1 MCRPS
6 SPKGRLSPNPPVVAL
21 TYARRQVDERHLIDG
36 SGPRERSSP
45 KLRAGGGWAT
55 YNLATMQTKNTPLPQ
70 SRLQLEFEV
79 PPERLAKAIDQAVV
93 RLARQTRVP
102 GFRPGKAPR
111 TMIERVLGPGAVLD
125 EAVEQLVE
133 DSYREAMRE
142 QDLKPLTPPEVEVT
156 QREEGKPVTFTAVV
170 QVLPE
175 VKLGDFE
182 HFPFLPEVD
191 AVDETMV
198 EKVVDE
204 LRDSEAHLEQMD
216 DRPAQL
222 GDYAIVAFQ
231 GTRDGAAFLGGTSEQ
246 MPLILGQNRLYPG
259 FEDHIL
265 GLKKGEEREFD
276 LVIPEDFQV
285 ETMRGAEMHFNLTL
299 KDLRG
304 KVAPEAND
312 DFARSIGT
320 FTDLAHLKTELRK
333 RLEANAL
340 DRARHQFADKIVEY
354 AAGNAT
360 IDMPEVLVDKEVEVM
375 RDEMR
380 SAMARQGLT
389 EQAFLEATGK
399 TEADMTAQFRPQALT
414 RAKAVLVLAEI
425 ARVKGV
431 EVSDAE
437 VEAEVQ
443 DARVTYV
450 NDRDMV
456 QYFESERGR
465 GYIRTTIRR
474 SRTVEQLVDEW
485 LATHP
490 EAPRLR
496 HREELSATA
505 PVADEAPDATSLI
518 TPEATASA
526 GA

>member
-1 MCRPS
+1 
-6 SPKGRLSPNPPVVAL
+6 
-21 TYARRQVDERHLIDG
+21 
-36 SGPRERSSP
+36 
-45 KLRAGGGWAT
+45 
-55 YNLATMQTKNTPLPQ
+55 MQTTNTPLPQ

-93 RLARQTRVP
+93 RLARHTRVA

-111 TMIERVLGPGAVLD
+111 LMLERVLGSGTVLD
-125 EAVEQLVE
+125 DAIEQLVE
-133 DSYREAMRE
+133 DTYREAMGE
-142 QDLKPLTPPEVEVT
+142 QDIRPLTPPEVEVT
-156 QREEGKPVTFTAVV
+156 QREEGKPVIFKAVV
-170 QVLPE
+170 QVMPE

-182 HFPFLPEVD
+182 HFPFVPEVNP
-191 AVDETMV
+191 VDETMV
-198 EKVVDE
+198 EKVIDE
-204 LRDSEAHLEQMD
+204 LRDSEAHLEKMD
-216 DRPAQL
+216 DRPAQV
-222 GDYAIVAFQ
+222 GDYAIVAFE
-231 GTRDGAAFLGGTSEQ
+231 GTRDGASFIGGSSEQ

-259 FEDHIL
+259 FEDHIV

-276 LVIPEDFQV
+276 LTIPEDFQV
-285 ETMRGAEMHFNLTL
+285 EAMRGAQIHFKLTL

-312 DFARSIGT
+312 DFARSVGK

-340 DRARHQFADKIVEY
+340 DRARHEFADKIVEY
-354 AAGNAT
+354 AAANAT
-360 IDMPEVLVDKEVEVM
+360 VDLPEILVDREVEVM

-380 SAMARQGLT
+380 SAIVRQGMT
-389 EQAFLEATGK
+389 EEAFLEATGK
-399 TEADMTAQFRPQALT
+399 TEAEMSEEFRPQASA
-414 RAKAVLVLAEI
+414 RAKSMLVLAEI

-443 DARVTYV
+443 DARVTYA
-450 NDRDMV
+450 NDRDTV
-456 QYFESERGR
+456 GYFESERGR

-496 HREELSATA
+496 HREEAPASSPVAGQSAEAAA
-505 PVADEAPDATSLI
+505 PV

-526 GA
+526 GV

>member
-1 MCRPS
+1 
-6 SPKGRLSPNPPVVAL
+6 
-21 TYARRQVDERHLIDG
+21 
-36 SGPRERSSP
+36 
-45 KLRAGGGWAT
+45 
-55 YNLATMQTKNTPLPQ
+55 MQTASTPLPQ
-70 SRLQLEFEV
+70 SRLQLEIEV

-111 TMIERVLGPGAVLD
+111 LMLERVLGPGAVLD
-125 EAVEQLVE
+125 EAIEQLVE
-133 DSYREAMRE
+133 DTYRESIRE
-142 QDLKPLTPPEVEVT
+142 QDIRSLTQPEVEIT
-156 QREEGKPVTFTAVV
+156 QREEGKPLVFKAVV
-170 QVLPE
+170 QVVPE

-182 HFPFLPEVD
+182 HFPFLPEVRP
-191 AVDETMV
+191 VDETMV

-204 LRDSEAHLEQMD
+204 LRDSEAHLEKMD
-216 DRPAQL
+216 DRPAQV
-222 GDYAIVAFQ
+222 GDYAIVAFD
-231 GTRDGAAFLGGTSEQ
+231 GTRDGASFIGGSSEQ

-259 FEDHIL
+259 FEDHIV

-276 LVIPEDFQV
+276 LTIPEDFQV
-285 ETMRGAEMHFNLTL
+285 EAMRGAQMHFNLTL

-304 KVAPEAND
+304 KVAPEADD
-312 DFARSIGT
+312 DFARSVGK

-340 DRARHQFADKIVEY
+340 DRARHEFADRIVEY
-354 AAGNAT
+354 AAANAT
-360 IDMPEVLVDKEVEVM
+360 IDLPEILVDREVDVM

-380 SAMARQGLT
+380 STIARQGMT
-389 EQAFLEATGK
+389 EEAFLEATGK
-399 TEADMTAQFRPQALT
+399 TEAEMNEQFRPQAST
-414 RAKAVLVLAEI
+414 RAKSMLVLAEI

-437 VEAEVQ
+437 VEAEVEE
-443 DARVTYV
+443 ARVNYAS
-450 NDRDMV
+450 DKEMV
-456 QYFESERGR
+456 GYFDSERGR

-485 LATHP
+485 LAAHP

-496 HREELSATA
+496 HREEASASSA
-505 PVADEAPDATSLI
+505 VADQSAEAAVPVI
-518 TPEATASA
+518 PEATASA

>member
-1 MCRPS
+1 
-6 SPKGRLSPNPPVVAL
+6 
-21 TYARRQVDERHLIDG
+21 
-36 SGPRERSSP
+36 
-45 KLRAGGGWAT
+45 
-55 YNLATMQTKNTPLPQ
+55 MQTTNTPLPQ

-79 PPERLAKAIDQAVV
+79 PPERLAKAVDQAVV
-93 RLARQTRVP
+93 RLARQTRIP

-111 TMIERVLGPGAVLD
+111 LMIERVLGPGAVLD
-125 EAVEQLVE
+125 EAIEQLVE
-133 DSYREAMRE
+133 DTYREAMRD
-142 QDLKPLTPPEVEVT
+142 QDLRPLTPPEVEVT
-156 QREEGKPVTFTAVV
+156 QREEGKAVIFKAVV

-182 HFPFLPEVD
+182 HFPFVPEVNP
-191 AVDETMV
+191 VDETMV

-204 LRDSEAHLEQMD
+204 LRDGEAHLEPMD
-216 DRPAQL
+216 DRPAQV

-231 GTRDGAAFLGGTSEQ
+231 GTRDGASFIGGSSEQ

-259 FEDHIL
+259 FEDHIV
-265 GLKKGEEREFD
+265 GLQKGEEREFD
-276 LVIPEDFQV
+276 LTIPEDFQV
-285 ETMRGAEMHFNLTL
+285 EAMRGAQMHFNLTL

-312 DFARSIGT
+312 DFARSIGS
-320 FTDLAHLKTELRK
+320 FTDLAHLKAELRK
-333 RLEANAL
+333 RLETNAL
-340 DRARHQFADKIVEY
+340 DRARHQFADKIIEY
-354 AAGNAT
+354 AAANAT
-360 IDMPEVLVDKEVEVM
+360 VDMPEILVDKEVEVM

-380 SAMARQGLT
+380 SAMARQGMS
-389 EQAFLEATGK
+389 EEAFLEATGK
-399 TEADMTAQFRPQALT
+399 TEAEMSEQFRPQALT
-414 RAKAVLVLAEI
+414 RAKSVLVLAEI

-443 DARVTYV
+443 EARASSA

-496 HREELSATA
+496 HREEALASS
-505 PVADEAPDATSLI
+505 PVADQSAEAAAPI

>member
-1 MCRPS
+1 MEPRRNS
-6 SPKGRLSPNPPVVAL
+6 SL
-21 TYARRQVDERHLIDG
+21 
-36 SGPRERSSP
+36 
-45 KLRAGGGWAT
+45 KLRAAGGWAT
-55 YNLATMQTKNTPLPQ
+55 YNLPTMQTKNTPLPQ

-111 TMIERVLGPGAVLD
+111 LMIERVVGPGVVLD
-125 EAVEQLVE
+125 EAIDQLVE
-133 DSYREAMRE
+133 DSYHEAVRE
-142 QDLKPLTPPEVEVT
+142 QDLRPLAPPEVDVT
-156 QREEGKPVTFTAVV
+156 QREEGKAVIFTAVM

-191 AVDETMV
+191 PVDETMV

-204 LRDSEAHLEQMD
+204 LRDSEAHLEPMD
-216 DRPAQL
+216 DRPAQD

-231 GTRDGAAFLGGTSEQ
+231 GTRDGASFIGGSSEQ

-259 FEDHIL
+259 FEDHII
-265 GLKKGEEREFD
+265 GLKKGEQREFD

-285 ETMRGAEMHFNLTL
+285 ESMRGAEMHFNLTL
-299 KDLRG
+299 KELRG

-354 AAGNAT
+354 AAANAT
-360 IDMPEVLVDKEVEVM
+360 IDMPDILVDKEVEVM

-380 SAMARQGLT
+380 SAITRQGMT
-389 EQAFLEATGK
+389 EEQFLEATGK
-399 TEADMTAQFRPQALT
+399 TGAEMSEQFRPQALT
-414 RAKAVLVLAEI
+414 RAKSVLVLSEI
-425 ARVKGV
+425 AKVKGV

-437 VEAEVQ
+437 IEAEV
-443 DARVTYV
+443 DAARTTYA

-456 QYFESERGR
+456 QYFDSDRGR
-465 GYIRTTIRR
+465 GYIRTNIRR

-485 LATHP
+485 LAAHP

-496 HREELSATA
+496 HHEQAPAGSPSADPSA
-505 PVADEAPDATSLI
+505 EAAALI
-518 TPEATASA
+518 APEATASA
-526 GA
+526 GASPAL